1 MNKYNRNEKYLA
13 VLLSNNPLIKN
24 IIKKVYQHINFL
36 LYKKKYR
43 LKSKFKISE
52 VDNSNLS
59 SFFGYYDKSP
69 ENFSGTKVIYYRSNV
84 NTINKPSEKDSIQII
99 LKCLKTNTTKVIDKT
114 FAYNWQQGAKMMWI
128 TDAKFIY
135 NVFSKQINSY
145 HSKIYDINN
154 KTFKS
159 LDIPVYECFKDVS
172 IYSLNFSRL
181 MDIRPDYG
189 YRNFTPI
196 IDYDNYQNDGIFKLN
211 INNNSYSLI
220 ISLKQLI
227 DLKPL
232 SNMNNAKHL
241 VNHIMVSPNG
251 ENLMFMH
258 RWISKSGKRFDR
270 LILTDSEGA
279 NFRILTDNE
288 MVSHCCWNGN
298 DSIVGYFRHND
309 EDGFYQI
316 STLNY
321 TIESFAKELIGF
333 GDGHPTILSN
343 KMIFDTYP
351 DRSRMKQLYI
361 YDLSQKKLQFLAEF
375 YESFQFYNETRCDLH
390 PRFNCD
396 QSSIYVDSVHQDIR
410 KLYKIDLK

>member
-13 VLLSNNPLIKN
+13 VLLSNSPLIKN
-24 IIKKVYQHINFL
+24 IIKKVYQYINFL
-36 LYKKKYR
+36 LNKKKYR

-69 ENFSGTKVIYYRSNV
+69 ENFSGTKVIYYRSHV
-84 NTINKPSEKDSIQII
+84 NTTNKPSENDSIQII

-114 FAYNWQQGAKMMWI
+114 VAYNWQQGAKMMWM
-128 TDAKFIY
+128 TDVKFIY
-135 NVFSKQINSY
+135 NVFSKQTNSY

-159 LDIPVYECFKDVS
+159 LEFPVYECFKDVS

-189 YRNFTPI
+189 YRNFTTI
-196 IDYDNYQNDGIFKLN
+196 IDYDSYQNDGIFKLN
-211 INNNSYSLI
+211 INDNSYSLI

-232 SNMNNAKHL
+232 SNMNNAKHW

-270 LILTDSEGA
+270 LVLTDSEGVS
-279 NFRILTDNE
+279 FCILADNE

-316 STLNY
+316 SILNY
-321 TIESFAKELIGF
+321 TIESFAKGLTGF
-333 GDGHPTILSN
+333 GDGHPTIVSN

-396 QSSIYVDSVHQDIR
+396 QSAIYVDSVHQDIR